1 MSDFIIYV
9 IMSVIKY
16 QCQINWNMIAGPD
29 RPANGRSLCFL
40 CCICNQWNIGSSMA
54 EKNPLFRNGSTLR
67 AGQRVQEHSD
77 DYGVTMKVKV
87 ILFAVFRDIIGRKEE
102 ELDLEP
108 GTTVQKLLDSY
119 ISRFPQMARFREHI
133 ILSVNKEYGPPGKVL
148 REGDEVSF
156 LPPVSGG

>member
-1 MSDFIIYV
+1 
-9 IMSVIKY
+9 
-16 QCQINWNMIAGPD
+16 
-29 RPANGRSLCFL
+29 
-40 CCICNQWNIGSSMA
+40 MA
-54 EKNPLFRNGSTLR
+54 EASASSAASATSGIRTSLR
-67 AGQRVQEHSD
+67 PQLKARISFSGMDRQPQVGQRVQEQSD
-77 DYGVTMKVKV
+77 DYAVTMKVKV
-87 ILFAVFRDIIGRKEE
+87 ILFAVFREIVGNKEE
-102 ELDLEP
+102 EVEVDP

>member
-1 MSDFIIYV
+1 MV
-9 IMSVIKY
+9 E
-16 QCQINWNMIAGPD
+16 A
-29 RPANGRSLCFL
+29 LCFL
-40 CCICNQWNIGSSMA
+40 CCICNQWNTDSSMA
-54 EKNPLFRNGSTLR
+54 EKNPLFRNGSAPR

-77 DYGVTMKVKV
+77 DYAVTMKVKV
-87 ILFAVFRDIIGRKEE
+87 ILFAVFRDIVGRKEE